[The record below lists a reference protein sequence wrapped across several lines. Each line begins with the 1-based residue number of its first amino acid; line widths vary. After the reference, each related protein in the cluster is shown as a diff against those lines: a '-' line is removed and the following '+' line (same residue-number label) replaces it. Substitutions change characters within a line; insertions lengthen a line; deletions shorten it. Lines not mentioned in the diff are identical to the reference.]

1 MSKHNLWVECEEHKK
16 SLKLWNDEL
25 LKNQEFKCQPQ
36 HVVKLDEGIRT
47 LKTTLSKF
55 VNRID
60 NLKKLLGYYKISL
73 DKSGNGYNGKVY
85 VHDENTIVCFFYGKT
100 RHMTSR
106 CRDRSKKGSP
116 NPFMANTK
124 GPKKIW
130 IPKKKVIPIA
140 DVLDTKK
147 KTPIMVPRQWLL
159 TPYDRRKVYVL
170 MPDSLS
176 WWNSRVRRETER

>member
-25 LKNQEFKCQPQ
+25 LKNQEFKGQPQ

-85 VHDENTIVCFFYGKT
+85 VHDENTILV
-100 RHMTSR
+100 
-106 CRDRSKKGSP
+106 
-116 NPFMANTK
+116 N
-124 GPKKIW
+124 
-130 IPKKKVIPIA
+130 
-140 DVLDTKK
+140 K
-147 KTPIMVPRQWLL
+147 KTIASKVLGVKVVLSSDTIVKAIGCLHEGSTYQGKWEKN
-159 TPYDRRKVYVL
+159 YD
-170 MPDSLS
+170 
-176 WWNSRVRRETER
+176 SRVTRALYWENSDKVND

>member
-25 LKNQEFKCQPQ
+25 LKNQEFKGQPQ

-73 DKSGNGYNGKVY
+73 EKSGNGYNGKVY
-85 VHDENTIVCFFYGKT
+85 VHDENTIVVLSSDTIVKAIGCLHEGSTYQGKWE
-100 RHMTSR
+100 
-106 CRDRSKKGSP
+106 K
-116 NPFMANTK
+116 N
-124 GPKKIW
+124 
-130 IPKKKVIPIA
+130 
-140 DVLDTKK
+140 
-147 KTPIMVPRQWLL
+147 
-159 TPYDRRKVYVL
+159 YD
-170 MPDSLS
+170 
-176 WWNSRVRRETER
+176 SRVTRALYWENSDKVND